1 MDKKIGDINKKIPDI
16 SALVTTT
23 VLNTKISEVENK
35 ILDTRGL
42 VITTVGNTKIGEAE
56 NKILEV
62 SGLAKKTYNAKLSDI
77 LKNYLATFNYNEVT
91 KEKLAAKVNVS
102 NISNISNIF

>member
-42 VITTVGNTKIGEAE
+42 VITTVGNTKIGEAA
-56 NKILEV
+56 NKILDV
-62 SGLAKKTYNAKLSDI
+62 SGLAKKTYNAKLSHI
-77 LKNYLATFNYNEVT
+77 LKKYLATFNYNEVT